1 MGPGKRMTMPLEDR
15 KRDRAALLGI
25 FPTRKAYLD
34 FKEDD
39 PAVARRAIPLFVRSA
54 KTKGFIQ
61 EETEG
66 ALLDFIEQNRPGEG
80 GRTPPEGLTFGEL
93 VEEITDSSSVNSLVA
108 WLNGVARDFGMLEV
122 QASMFSRLRKD
133 FHPNTSKKRNLLRLL
148 AFWIGA
154 NRSEVAWN
162 YEMLLKLPRNVQEE
176 DAQPEEKEGV
186 RIAFSLQSRG
196 NIIDFDAVQWLRS
209 ELPKCIKDLRLFHV
223 NWKQIAYTAT
233 TAALSLPKMKGP
245 SGEPRL
251 YSQAIRDSLALAHQI
266 SVRWRLSDHSNQ
278 QRSVVIGIAAGPFSM
293 LDTALQALVA
303 TRLPGNLEIRLTDF
317 ARLCARVAEVKV
329 GFHESP
335 KEVEVI
341 DGRVLTVWP
350 VTSFWSFLYYDFIP
364 ELLEEE
370 MLPTTRESRSEFDNA
385 LYFYEVKNDT
395 KYRALRA
402 IHQFPQNTLL
412 ALEIAKV
419 CIARRM
425 FHEANSVL
433 STILASNPQHLVT
446 RTMRMSIFR
455 HLMLEPSDLSA
466 SALLFERARE
476 ESNLI
481 ETYCVQD
488 EESLCETGL
497 LYFARAVQFLTL
509 LRSRSKGAPAIEGVS
524 KEDVFVLLE
533 QAERC
538 FARGTAVSPSVGLRP
553 FPWQMQIRALTA
565 LLKED
570 DRFFHGKRPLVD
582 PSNIYRRVCLE
593 FMNLM
598 GWMGTTGVDVSREQ
612 VDAMVKR
619 LLATVHT
626 YTYSRSVLLRNYIPF
641 IKYFFAAI
649 VWDFTPVMTVCLA
662 RTIVTWLEE
671 AIAEA
676 QALDH
681 QRMGVYAVV
690 GSLSQI
696 QSAGQF
702 VACTEKTIR
711 TIQGIMGEDLRS
723 EENLVLD
730 DPKRFGRKIL
740 LMHMDEKVDP
750 GIIA

>member
-1 MGPGKRMTMPLEDR
+1 MAPRKTKDPLEDR
-15 KRDRAALLGI
+15 QKDRAALLAI
-25 FPTRKAYLD
+25 FPSTKAFLD

-39 PAVARRAIPLFVRSA
+39 PAVARRAIPLFVRYA
-54 KTKGFIQ
+54 KAKGVIQ
-61 EETEG
+61 EEEES
-66 ALLDFIEQNRPGEG
+66 ALLEFIEQNRSGEETK
-80 GRTPPEGLTFGEL
+80 TPPKGFTFGEL
-93 VEEITDSSSVNSLVA
+93 VEEITDSNSVNSLIS

-148 AFWIGA
+148 AFWLGVS
-154 NRSEVAWN
+154 RSDVGWD
-162 YEMLLKLPRNVQEE
+162 YEMLVSLPRSAPQEE
-176 DAQPEEKEGV
+176 APPEEKEGV

-196 NIIDFDAVQWLRS
+196 NIIDFDAVHWLRT
-209 ELPKCIKDLRLFHV
+209 ELPQCIKDLKLYHV
-223 NWKQIAYTAT
+223 NWRQITYTAT

-251 YSQAIRDSLALAHQI
+251 YSRAIRDGLALAHQI
-266 SVRWRLSDHSNQ
+266 SVRWRLSEHSNQ
-278 QRSVVIGIAAGPFSM
+278 QRSVVIGIAAGPFAM
-293 LDTALQALVA
+293 LDTALQALLA
-303 TRLPGNLEIRLTDF
+303 TRLPGNLEIRVTDF

-329 GFHESP
+329 GFQEPP

-341 DGRVLTVWP
+341 DGRLLTVWP

-370 MLPTTRESRSEFDNA
+370 MLPATQESRSEFDNA
-385 LYFYEVKNDT
+385 LYFYEVKNGT
-395 KYRALRA
+395 RYRALRA
-402 IHQFPQNTLL
+402 IHQYPQNPLL

-446 RTMRMSIFR
+446 RTLRMSIFR
-455 HLMLEPSDLSA
+455 HLMLEQSDLSA
-466 SALLFERARE
+466 SALFFERARE

-481 ETYCVQD
+481 EQYCVQD
-488 EESLCETGL
+488 EESLCETGM
-497 LYFARAVQFLTL
+497 LYFARAIQFLTV
-509 LRSRSKGAPAIEGVS
+509 LRGRRKGTAAGGVS
-524 KEDVFVLLE
+524 KDEVFVLLE
-533 QAERC
+533 RAEQC
-538 FARGTAVSPSVGLRP
+538 FARGTAVSPSVGMRP
-553 FPWQMQIRALTA
+553 FPWQMHIRALTA
-565 LLKED
+565 LLKEN

-582 PSNIYRRVCLE
+582 PTNIYRRVSLE
-593 FMNLM
+593 FFSLM
-598 GWMGTTGVDVSREQ
+598 GWIGSTEIDFSREQ

-649 VWDFTPVMTVCLA
+649 LWDFTPVMTVRLA
-662 RTIVTWLEE
+662 RAIITWLEE

-681 QRMGVYAVV
+681 HRIGVYAVV

-696 QSAGQF
+696 QTARQF
-702 VACTEKTIR
+702 IACTEKTIR
-711 TIQGIMGEDLRS
+711 TIQGIMGDDLMK
-723 EENLVLD
+723 EENIVRD
-730 DPKRFGRKIL
+730 DPKRFGQKML
-740 LMHMDEKVDP
+740 LLHIDEKVDP